1 MANEEEKVYGK
12 PQTEEEKKSSAK
24 ITDEDVSGYEEELQ
38 EYMQGKAKLDSKIIA
53 NQEWWRLRHWEQMNT
68 IENRDDEEKAT
79 SAWLFN
85 SIINKHADV
94 MDNYPTTTVLPRS
107 ETGEEEAK
115 VLTEIL
121 PVLAQRN
128 NYEKVYSDKAYDLL
142 IEGGCITSTLWDNTL
157 NDGFGD
163 VITQNI
169 DVLNFFWEP
178 GVSDIQQSAK
188 IFVCSL
194 QDNDVLEQMY
204 PQMVGH
210 TGGGKTIRQYLN
222 QDEQIDFSDKSEVW
236 DMYYKVNV
244 TEEIDKD
251 NLTGQTVSR
260 TRQVLHFV
268 KFCNGKLLYAS
279 ENDPDMADRGWYD
292 HGRYPFTITPLFKIK
307 DSPWG
312 FGYIDVMK
320 SPQAQID
327 RLDQLIIK
335 NAIMASTPRWAVRDG
350 ADVNADDFADWSKAI
365 IRIGTSANIN
375 DVMTEIQAGAIPG
388 FVVNHKAE
396 LIDQLKETSGNRDVA
411 QGGTTG
417 GATAATA
424 IAAMQEAGSK
434 LIRDLNKTL
443 YRGTRDE
450 SYLMVETMRQFYT
463 EPREFRIDM
472 DNGNYHFIEYISGL
486 VNDIQK
492 NNASEFDI
500 TIVAEKQSPFS
511 KAAQNETIKEL
522 YGLGLFSPENATA
535 ALVCLE
541 GLEFEGKD
549 KIKEMVQQNSIMLQQ
564 FQAAM
569 QIIQQ
574 AAMVIPEVAAMAMQA
589 GLLQANPVEMMAE
602 SGDAQAMEERS
613 PVRRTNE
620 EGVGVQ
626 SDDTRTRNARIRA
639 ARHSI
644 VK

>member
-1 MANEEEKVYGK
+1 MPKEETYGKPANEEEKLA
-12 PQTEEEKKSSAK
+12 SDR
-24 ITDEDVSGYEEELQ
+24 ITNEDVAGYEQDLQ
-38 EYMQGKAKLDSKIIA
+38 EYINGKANLDSKIIA
-53 NQEWWRLRHWEQMNT
+53 NQEWWRLRHWGQMNT
-68 IENRDDEEKAT
+68 VENRYTDEDKAT

-94 MDNYPTTTVLPRS
+94 MDNYPTTSVLPRS
-107 ETGEEEAK
+107 EKGEEEAA
-115 VLTEIL
+115 VLTQIL

-128 NYEKVYSDKAYDLL
+128 NYEQVYSDKALDLL
-142 IEGGCITSTLWDNTL
+142 VEGGCITSTLWDNSL

-163 VITQNI
+163 VTTQNI
-169 DVLNFFWEP
+169 DALNFFWEP
-178 GVSDIQQSAK
+178 GVSDIQDSSK
-188 IFVCSL
+188 IYVCSMV
-194 QDNDVLEQMY
+194 DNDVLEQLY
-204 PQMVGH
+204 PQMIGH
-210 TGGGKTIRQYLN
+210 TGGGKTTRSYMN
-222 QDEQIDFSDKSEVW
+222 RDEQVDYDDKSEVW
-236 DMYYKVNV
+236 DMYYKVAMS
-244 TEEIDKD
+244 EEVAEDAI
-251 NLTGQTVSR
+251 TGQTVTR
-260 TRQVLHFV
+260 TRQVLHYV
-268 KFCNGKLLYAS
+268 KFCNGVLLYAS
-279 ENDPDMADRGWYD
+279 ENDPDMVDRGWYD

-365 IRIGTSANIN
+365 IRIGTSADIN
-375 DVMTEIQAGAIPG
+375 EVMTEISAGAVPG
-388 FVVNHKAE
+388 FVINHKE
-396 LIDQLKETSGNRDVA
+396 GLIDQLKETSGNRDVA

-434 LIRDLNKTL
+434 LVRDLNKTL

-450 SYLMVETMRQFYT
+450 AYLMVETMRQFYT
-463 EPREFRIDM
+463 EPHEFRIDA
-472 DNGNYHFIEYISGL
+472 DNGNYHFIEYTSGL
-486 VNDIQK
+486 VNDPEK
-492 NNASEFDI
+492 NNGVEFDI
-500 TIVAEKQSPFS
+500 SIIAEKQSPFS

-522 YGLGLFSPENATA
+522 YGLGLFAPENATA

-549 KIKEMVQQNSIMLQQ
+549 KIKGMVQENSVFLQQ
-564 FQAAM
+564 FNAAM
-569 QIIQQ
+569 GFIQQ
-574 AAMVIPEVAAMAMQA
+574 IGMMIPEVGMMAMDA
-589 GLLQANPVEMMAE
+589 GLMQMDPAALAQ
-602 SGDAQAMEERS
+602 SGEPQAMSDRS
-613 PVRRTNE
+613 GPGPAS
-620 EGVGVQ
+620 EGVGLQ
-626 SDDTRTRNARIRA
+626 SDDTRTRNARLEA

>member
-12 PQTEEEKKSSAK
+12 PQTEEEKESSAK

-68 IENRDDEEKAT
+68 IENRFDEEKAT

-163 VITQNI
+163 VTTQNI

-268 KFCNGKLLYAS
+268 KFCNGQLLYAS

-472 DNGNYHFIEYISGL
+472 DNGNYHFIKYISGL

-574 AAMVIPEVAAMAMQA
+574 AAMAIPEVAAMAMQA
-589 GLLQANPVEMMAE
+589 GLLQANPVQMMAE
-602 SGDAQAMEERS
+602 SGEAQAREERNPAS
-613 PVRRTNE
+613 RTNE